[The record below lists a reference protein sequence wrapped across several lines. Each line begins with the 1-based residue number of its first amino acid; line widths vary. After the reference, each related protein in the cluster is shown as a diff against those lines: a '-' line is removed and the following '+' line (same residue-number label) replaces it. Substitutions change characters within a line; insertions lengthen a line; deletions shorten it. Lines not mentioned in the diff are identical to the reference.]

1 MLRFSNRSLHA
12 SMEVIPAFSLWN
24 VNAENVSAGDVAAGF
39 NRKLRTLLKSLRSE
53 AAGGGDLLKF
63 ATGSAS
69 VRVGPRNSNQLTIY
83 ALVQC
88 TPDLSETDCKRCLY
102 EAFGHIPRCC
112 HGKDTGRLVKPSCNL
127 RFELSLFF
135 DPAATVLP
143 LPVSHDSP
151 PPISANTTSQGMENK
166 TLWIV
171 VTIGLAGGVG
181 VLVLIICCY
190 YLRVNTKEKAQPAET
205 LERPKRTPFNV
216 TEISFDTVKLA
227 TGDFD
232 EEKKLGGGGFGP
244 VYKGRLD
251 GQDIAVKRL
260 STEHGQGDI
269 EFSSEVSILGNLRH
283 DNLVKL
289 LHFSVEGDE
298 RVLVYEFVP
307 NASLD
312 RFIFDQNEGEGLDW
326 EKRNNIIVGTAKG
339 IHYLHDNASPR
350 FIHRDI
356 KASNILLDAEWN
368 PKIADLGMAKLF
380 NEDGMQQYT
389 TRLAGTRGYVAPE
402 YASTGRYSFKS
413 DVYSFGV
420 VTLEIVRGEKNINF
434 RYGENGASL
443 VNYAWE
449 IWGDDEERIS
459 NLIDPMLMRTSGS
472 GGSEIII
479 RRCIKIALLCLQE
492 NEEMRPTMGEVV
504 DMLTGSD
511 TLPDPV
517 RREQEPVIFANSSIE
532 SDQSGLGNLPVPV
545 STHSVVSSGG
555 IELAV
560 VSTSSRLDRHDS
572 SAGIVSDPASPRM
585 ESEGTRLARSRSS
598 SSNHV
603 VVNTMENEAYKI
615 LGMIVTAPISIASK
629 VSEVLHGLCCW
640 LMGHKNEPKIR
651 RHRRIPPKKRPWI
664 DYNYW
669 RRNDSPRNT
678 STVGEAN
685 PCEPP
690 VDCLPPDSDG

>member
-1 MLRFSNRSLHA
+1 
-12 SMEVIPAFSLWN
+12 MEVIPTFSLWN
-24 VNAENVSAGDVAAGF
+24 VNAVNVSAGDVAAGF
-39 NRKLRTLLKSLRSE
+39 NRKLRTLLKTLRSE

-88 TPDLSETDCKRCLY
+88 TPDLSEKDCKRCLY
-102 EAFGHIPRCC
+102 EAFGYIPRCC
-112 HGKDTGRLVKPSCNL
+112 HGKDTGRLLKPSCNL

-135 DPAATVLP
+135 DPPATVLP

-151 PPISANTTSQGMENK
+151 PSISVNTTSQGMENK
-166 TLWIV
+166 TIWIV
-171 VTIGLAGGVG
+171 MTIGLAGVVG
-181 VLVLIICCY
+181 VLVLIICCCS
-190 YLRVNTKEKAQPAET
+190 LRVNTKETVLPT
-205 LERPKRTPFNV
+205 TNFLLVERPQMTSSNV
-216 TEISFDTVKLA
+216 TEISFEAVKFA

-232 EEKKLGGGGFGP
+232 EENKLGEGGFGS
-244 VYKGRLD
+244 VYKGRLN

-260 STEHGQGDI
+260 STEHGQGDV
-269 EFSSEVSILGNLRH
+269 EFSNEVSILGNLQH

-289 LHFSVEGDE
+289 LHFSVEGNE

-307 NASLD
+307 NASLN

-326 EKRNNIIVGTAKG
+326 EKRNKIIVGTAKG

-356 KASNILLDAEWN
+356 KASNILLDAEWK

-380 NEDGMQQYT
+380 NEDHMQQYT
-389 TRLAGTRGYVAPE
+389 RRFAGTWGYAAPE
-402 YASTGRYSFKS
+402 YASTGRYSVKS

-420 VTLEIVRGEKNINF
+420 VILEIVRGKKNITF

-443 VNYAWE
+443 VDYAWE
-449 IWGDDEERIS
+449 KWGDDEERIS
-459 NLIDPMLMRTSGS
+459 NLIDPILTRTSGS
-472 GGSEIII
+472 RGSEIII

-492 NEEMRPTMGEVV
+492 NEDMRPTMGEVV
-504 DMLTGSD
+504 DMLTGID

-517 RREQEPVIFANSSIE
+517 RREQEPVISANSSIE

-545 STHSVVSSGG
+545 STNSVVSSGG
-555 IELAV
+555 VESSV

-572 SAGIVSDPASPRM
+572 SAGIVSVQASPRM

-598 SSNHV
+598 TSNHV
-603 VVNTMENEAYKI
+603 VVNIMENEAYKI
-615 LGMIVTAPISIASK
+615 LGMLVTAPISIASK
-629 VSEVLHGLCCW
+629 VCAVLHGLFCR
-640 LMGHKNEPKIR
+640 LM
-651 RHRRIPPKKRPWI
+651 
-664 DYNYW
+664 
-669 RRNDSPRNT
+669 
-678 STVGEAN
+678 V
-685 PCEPP
+685 
-690 VDCLPPDSDG
+690 